1 LLIEKASP
9 NTGRSLCQEIMSIP
23 SSAFPNS
30 SMFHTI
36 DKSWWDENGVTFTF
50 VLENES
56 DGRMNVAGLVP
67 YLQAMDPWSL
77 SQFTE

>member
-1 LLIEKASP
+1 ML
-9 NTGRSLCQEIMSIP
+9 
-23 SSAFPNS
+23 
-30 SMFHTI
+30 HTI

-77 SQFTE
+77 SQFTEEARNHHRSSHWDEKSK